1 MEQKQAQDHLY
12 GLVSPEFYKVCELM
26 LHTDPL
32 GTWVNLWHKFGYKW
46 VLKGL
51 LGRDAKVGVFAEE
64 EVEEVQ
70 GLA

>member
-1 MEQKQAQDHLY
+1 
-12 GLVSPEFYKVCELM
+12 M

-64 EVEEVQ
+64 KVEEVQ
-70 GLA
+70 GLAWKEM